1 MSVAFSSAR
10 PRSKGEVTQ
19 QTIQKVKK
27 NPKTSRHFYL
37 DILAW
42 EYVIPFQCRESSQWW
57 ISKKWQLVLERYSQ
71 LKVRTKQSHRGDVD
85 ERSA

>member
-19 QTIQKVKK
+19 QTIQKVK
-27 NPKTSRHFYL
+27 NPKTSRHLYL

-42 EYVIPFQCRESSQWW
+42 EYVIPPPVQR
-57 ISKKWQLVLERYSQ
+57 K
-71 LKVRTKQSHRGDVD
+71 
-85 ERSA
+85 

>member
-27 NPKTSRHFYL
+27 KSRCVAAIVIKYSSL
-37 DILAW
+37 DDGSVRSAASAGKVARG
-42 EYVIPFQCRESSQWW
+42 EYQ
-57 ISKKWQLVLERYSQ
+57 KKWQLVL
-71 LKVRTKQSHRGDVD
+71 
-85 ERSA
+85 

>member
-42 EYVIPFQCRESSQWW
+42 EYVIPPPVQR
-57 ISKKWQLVLERYSQ
+57 K
-71 LKVRTKQSHRGDVD
+71 
-85 ERSA
+85 

>member
-27 NPKTSRHFYL
+27 KNLGASLRL
-37 DILAW
+37 LLNILVW
-42 EYVIPFQCRESSQWW
+42 MMGVCGPPPVQG
-57 ISKKWQLVLERYSQ
+57 K
-71 LKVRTKQSHRGDVD
+71 
-85 ERSA
+85 